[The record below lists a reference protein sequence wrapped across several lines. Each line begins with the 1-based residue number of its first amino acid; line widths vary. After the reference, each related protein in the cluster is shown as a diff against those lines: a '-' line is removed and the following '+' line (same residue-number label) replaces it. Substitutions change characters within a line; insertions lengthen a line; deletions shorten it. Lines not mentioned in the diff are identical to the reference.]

1 MINGLNLYRER
12 IIDYEKRIL
21 RTAILSTILL
31 SACSINFG
39 ADNKM
44 IEITTPLKK
53 NQTRKTMTNPILNL
67 IVTTTMKHLV
77 MLIKTTRKSK

>member
-21 RTAILSTILL
+21 

-39 ADNKM
+39 ADNKNDRDND
-44 IEITTPLKK
+44 TT
-53 NQTRKTMTNPILNL
+53 
-67 IVTTTMKHLV
+67 
-77 MLIKTTRKSK
+77 

>member
-1 MINGLNLYRER
+1 MRNLIQNLNMINGLNLYRER

-39 ADNKM
+39 ADNKNDRDND
-44 IEITTPLKK
+44 IT
-53 NQTRKTMTNPILNL
+53 
-67 IVTTTMKHLV
+67 
-77 MLIKTTRKSK
+77 

>member
-21 RTAILSTILL
+21 RPAILSTILL

-39 ADNKM
+39 ND
-44 IEITTPLKK
+44 TT
-53 NQTRKTMTNPILNL
+53 
-67 IVTTTMKHLV
+67 
-77 MLIKTTRKSK
+77 